1 VRKGYP
7 NMEKFTLFCAN
18 LAILLVFSASFF
30 ALAGKFGQQQPFWR
44 TWSLANLL
52 LALSLGVFSMEAHLP
67 PFAVFLVP
75 NALLLL
81 GFGLH
86 WNAARQFAGHDADHS
101 RLWLPVV
108 ALAAVAVPAMLNGSY
123 STVYIAT
130 NLLVMVLAGMTALVY
145 AGKDFGGLIS
155 RYGMVFAFVL
165 MAAEGAIRATH
176 GLVLGA
182 IMGVGLIDDVVLIT
196 HLLVSL
202 VFVALAGAFGVGIS
216 FERTARQQQEIA
228 IRDPLTGI
236 YNRREFDRRLEAML
250 SARSGATFGLVQFDL
265 DYFKKVNDRY
275 GHVAGDDALIAV
287 AGLIRDNIRDSDCIA
302 RLGGEEFG
310 VLLPDVGRDGA
321 IAIAERIR
329 SLVETLPLGFA
340 SDGYRLT
347 VSAGLY
353 HGTGGQLTCRS
364 LMQAVDRS
372 LYRSKDNGRNQ
383 ISFAEAA

>member
-1 VRKGYP
+1 
-7 NMEKFTLFCAN
+7 MEKFTLFCAN
-18 LAILLVFSASFF
+18 LAVLLVFSASF
-30 ALAGKFGQQQPFWR
+30 LAIARKFGQQQPYWR
-44 TWSLANLL
+44 TCSLANFV
-52 LALSLGVFSMEAHLP
+52 LALSLGVFALEAHLP
-67 PFAVFLVP
+67 SLIVFVLP
-75 NALLLL
+75 NALLVL

-86 WNAARQFAGHDADHS
+86 WTAARQFAGLDADRS

-108 ALAAVAVPAMLNGSY
+108 AVAAVAVPAMVNGSY
-123 STVYIAT
+123 STVYIFT
-130 NLLVMVLAGMTALVY
+130 NLLVMALAGMSALTY
-145 AGKDFGGLIS
+145 AGKGYGGLMS

-165 MAAEGAIRATH
+165 MAAEGAIRAAH
-176 GLVLGA
+176 GLALGG
-182 IMGVGLIDDVVLIT
+182 IMEVGLIDDIVLAT

-236 YNRREFDRRLEAML
+236 YNRREFDRRLEEML
-250 SARSGATFGLVQFDL
+250 SAQTEATFGIMQFDL
-265 DYFKKVNDRY
+265 DYFKKVNDQY
-275 GHVAGDDALIAV
+275 GHIAGDDALIAV
-287 AGLIRDNIRDSDCIA
+287 ARLIRDNIRDSDCIA

-310 VLLPDVGRDGA
+310 VLLPDVGRNGA

-329 SLVETLPLGFA
+329 SLVETLPLDFA

-353 HGTGGQLTCRS
+353 HGTGSQLTCRS

-372 LYRSKDNGRNQ
+372 LYRSKNNGRNQ
-383 ISFAEAA
+383 ISLAEAA